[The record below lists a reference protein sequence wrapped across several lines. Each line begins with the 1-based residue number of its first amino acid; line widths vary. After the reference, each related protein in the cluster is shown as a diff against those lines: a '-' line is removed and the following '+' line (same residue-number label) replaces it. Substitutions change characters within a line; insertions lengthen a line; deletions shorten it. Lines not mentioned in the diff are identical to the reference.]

1 MVQDVTTNLR
11 LWKHLNVEAYS
22 QPAVELEHRIAYV
35 CDQMEKCGVP
45 FDVEAAGRLHAELIE
60 KKAEA
65 ETKLV
70 GTFGTW
76 LAPVSPK
83 ELQTPFVPKKD
94 NAKRGYTA
102 GAPLT
107 RLKSVTF
114 NPGSRDHIAKVL
126 LERGWKPKDFTPGG
140 KPEINENVVAA
151 AASIFPEI
159 AGLADYLMLDKRL
172 SQLADGEQS
181 WLKTVKPD
189 GCIHGVINP
198 MGTTTSR
205 CSHFNPNMGQVPASK
220 SPYGSE
226 CRSLF
231 GARKG
236 WKLVGADQE
245 GLELR
250 GFSHYLKPLDGGA
263 YEKIVLEADPH
274 WANVLAMGLLP
285 EGTVRD
291 KHSQLHKVCR
301 EAGAKRF
308 IYAFIY
314 GCGDGK
320 AGEYRPGCCD
330 GGTRSGNR
338 RCWRGSSTVSSLQD
352 VSPLRRWVRLFAAGS
367 WRSTAQALSDLK
379 NKLRNFVN
387 RHGYVPGLD
396 GRRIPTRSDHSALN
410 FMIQS
415 SGAILCKRWACD
427 ALEDLESRFKMGG
440 RRVRAV
446 PVCARRNAVRCRE
459 GH

>member
-1 MVQDVTTNLR
+1 VSGGTGGRGRLPQALELLDQADVLIGHNIQRFDIPVLTKLHGFKPRKYPAVLDTMIIARLIFPNVRDTDAELVARGTMPKGKDYIGKHTLASWGFRLGERKGEYEGGFEEWNEEMHTYMVQDVTTNLR

-172 SQLADGEQS
+172 SQLADGDQS

-220 SPYGSE
+220 SPYG
-226 CRSLF
+226 
-231 GARKG
+231 
-236 WKLVGADQE
+236 Q
-245 GLELR
+245 
-250 GFSHYLKPLDGGA
+250 
-263 YEKIVLEADPH
+263 
-274 WANVLAMGLLP
+274 
-285 EGTVRD
+285 
-291 KHSQLHKVCR
+291 
-301 EAGAKRF
+301 
-308 IYAFIY
+308 
-314 GCGDGK
+314 
-320 AGEYRPGCCD
+320 
-330 GGTRSGNR
+330 
-338 RCWRGSSTVSSLQD
+338 
-352 VSPLRRWVRLFAAGS
+352 
-367 WRSTAQALSDLK
+367 
-379 NKLRNFVN
+379 
-387 RHGYVPGLD
+387 
-396 GRRIPTRSDHSALN
+396 
-410 FMIQS
+410 
-415 SGAILCKRWACD
+415 
-427 ALEDLESRFKMGG
+427 
-440 RRVRAV
+440 
-446 PVCARRNAVRCRE
+446 
-459 GH
+459 